1 MTIKRRYD
9 NKSAL
14 TLIDVSIKE
23 LLDEAH
29 TKMIGELY
37 QVKGLD
43 IFGYNPTYEKVDLP
57 GGDTEYSDTLE
68 KILNID
74 RIINGLAP
82 IEFSNRPLAKKQEWG
97 RE

>member
-1 MTIKRRYD
+1 MQRR
-9 NKSAL
+9 
-14 TLIDVSIKE
+14 KE
-23 LLDEAH
+23 SGEISLPLREFSLKDLLDEAR
-29 TKMIGELY
+29 TKMIGDLY

-43 IFGYNPTYEKVDLP
+43 IFGYNPTYEKIDLP
-57 GGDTEYSDTLE
+57 GGDTKYSEILE